1 MKRWRKERKQFM
13 NIGIR
18 LHDTKEGNLYER
30 LGFAKAQGFS
40 CAHLA
45 MSKAIRGFSMA
56 DAPKLLTEEL
66 AQQVKNDFASQ
77 GMECAVLG
85 CYLNLANTNEE
96 ELHKTQEIY
105 HAHLRFCRMVGAGV
119 VGTETGPASGVAFAQ
134 PAPQSEEAFQLFI
147 DCLRPIVRWAEEEG
161 AVMAIEPVFCHIIS
175 TPERAE
181 RMLQLLPSDNLRI
194 ILDAVN
200 LLSNEDAL
208 HADQVIADAIRRL
221 GDKVSVLHM
230 KDYLMPKPED
240 ERVKAVACGTGV
252 MNYDRL
258 LSFAKKNALP
268 MTLEDTRPDNAQAAR
283 EYLEKAAA
291 AL

>member
-1 MKRWRKERKQFM
+1 M

-119 VGTETGPASGVAFAQ
+119 VFTVMRGKWTRFAALGRWLLGLGVMLASGEI
-134 PAPQSEEAFQLFI
+134 P
-147 DCLRPIVRWAEEEG
+147 
-161 AVMAIEPVFCHIIS
+161 
-175 TPERAE
+175 
-181 RMLQLLPSDNLRI
+181 RI
-194 ILDAVN
+194 AGN
-200 LLSNEDAL
+200 F
-208 HADQVIADAIRRL
+208 
-221 GDKVSVLHM
+221 G
-230 KDYLMPKPED
+230 
-240 ERVKAVACGTGV
+240 
-252 MNYDRL
+252 
-258 LSFAKKNALP
+258 
-268 MTLEDTRPDNAQAAR
+268 LETATRPNVNMVINTAQSAVHLVKMVA
-283 EYLEKAAA
+283 K
-291 AL
+291 